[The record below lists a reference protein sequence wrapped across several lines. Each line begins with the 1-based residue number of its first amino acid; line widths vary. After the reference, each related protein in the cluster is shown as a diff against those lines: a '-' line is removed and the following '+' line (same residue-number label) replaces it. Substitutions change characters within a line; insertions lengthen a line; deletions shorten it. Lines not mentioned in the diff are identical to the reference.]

1 MAESL
6 TISFANLAGGI
17 YAQMQAQLGVNTANI
32 IVMALCIAF
41 FGAVI
46 GVFWKT
52 LSRRNMIEV
61 DWKKVQGSFKKQV
74 FERVKFGLEYVIIFP
89 LATFVWFVVLTVF
102 LYFMS
107 KTASIAD
114 MMFISISLVAATR
127 VCAYFDEDI
136 AGDVAKVV
144 PIAILGV
151 FLTEPTMFSPIIME
165 QRLSEMATLIGD
177 AVPYLVMLIVLEVVL
192 RLLFLAKRIAW
203 PEKVEK

>member
-6 TISFANLAGGI
+6 TLMAAEAAGNV
-17 YAQMQAQLGVNTANI
+17 YAQMQAQLGVNTANV
-32 IVMALCIAF
+32 IVMALAIAF

-46 GVFWKT
+46 GMFWKT
-52 LSRRNMIEV
+52 LSRRNMIDV
-61 DWKKVQGSFKKQV
+61 DWKKVQGGFGKQL
-74 FERVKFGLEYVIIFP
+74 FERVKFGLEYVVVFP

-114 MMFISISLVAATR
+114 MMFISISLVAAIR

-136 AGDVAKVV
+136 AGDIAKVV

-151 FLTEPTMFSPIIME
+151 FLTEPTMFSPVIVE
-165 QRLSEMATLIGD
+165 QRLAEMATLIGD
-177 AVPYLVMLIVLEVVL
+177 ALPYLVMLIVLEVLL
-192 RLLFLAKRIAW
+192 RILFLIKRRIA
-203 PEKVEK
+203 PEKA

>member
-6 TISFANLAGGI
+6 TLTFADAVGNL
-17 YAQMQAQLGVNTANI
+17 YTQLQTHLGVNTANV
-32 IVMALCIAF
+32 IVMALAIAL

-61 DWKKVQGSFKKQV
+61 DWKKMHGSFKTQV

-89 LATFVWFVVLTVF
+89 FATFVWFVVLTIF

-107 KTASIAD
+107 KTATIAD
-114 MMFISISLVAATR
+114 MMFIAISLVAATR
-127 VCAYFDEDI
+127 ICAYLDEDI
-136 AGDVAKVV
+136 AGDVAKVA

-151 FLTEPTMFSPIIME
+151 FLTEPTMFSPIIVE
-165 QRLSEMATLIGD
+165 QRLSDMVILLGD
-177 AVPYLVMLIVLEVVL
+177 ALPYFVMLIVLEVLL
-192 RLLFLAKRIAW
+192 RLLFLTKRIVL
-203 PEKVEK
+203 PEKLEK